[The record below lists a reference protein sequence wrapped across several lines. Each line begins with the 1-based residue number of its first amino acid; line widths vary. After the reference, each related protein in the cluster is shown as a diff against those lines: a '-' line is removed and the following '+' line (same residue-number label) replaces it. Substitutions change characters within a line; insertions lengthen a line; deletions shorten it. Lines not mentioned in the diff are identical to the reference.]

1 MIRFP
6 INTKKENTNTFR
18 VYGNQTIGN
27 RKIETL
33 FLCYAENEN
42 VAKKILNDYKMT
54 KLVKYNMRT
63 LAKHTDDFHKK

>member
-42 VAKKILNDYKMT
+42 VAKKIKHDFP
-54 KLVKYNMRT
+54 KYSGIIIVDP
-63 LAKHTDDFHKK
+63 HSFC